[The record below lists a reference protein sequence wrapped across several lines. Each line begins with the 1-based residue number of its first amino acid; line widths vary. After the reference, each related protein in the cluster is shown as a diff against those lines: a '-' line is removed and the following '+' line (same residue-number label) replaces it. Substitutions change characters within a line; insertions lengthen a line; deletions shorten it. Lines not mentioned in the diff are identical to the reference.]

1 VLSYEPGDSLAHRLD
16 PRAKLAVQVG
26 FALAAFAHTTPRG
39 LAILTGLTGVVLAAA
54 SASPIVA
61 LAEAR
66 YALPFVIGSMPSTS
80 STRAAAGSGL
90 GFLWGGPALAA
101 LTVGPPWIALSQAVA
116 PALASYRV
124 LIVLVVSVA
133 YVRTTRVRDSRAAVQ
148 SLVPGRPGR
157 FLAVGVALV
166 FRFLPVLLADLSR
179 TRAAMRA
186 RLGSERGL
194 VDRMTIV
201 TSAGV
206 RRAFGRA
213 DRLGVALRARC
224 FAWNPTLPHLRF
236 ARRDFVALGSAAG
249 LLAWALV

>member
-1 VLSYEPGDSLAHRLD
+1 MLSYEPGDSFVHRLD

-39 LAILTGLTGVVLAAA
+39 LVILTALAGCVLAAA
-54 SASPIVA
+54 RLSPIAA

-66 YALPFVIGSMPSTS
+66 YALPFLL
-80 STRAAAGSGL
+80 A
-90 GFLWGGPALAA
+90 GPAIAA
-101 LTVGPPWIALSQAVA
+101 FTLGPPWIALSQAVA

-124 LIVLVVSVA
+124 LLVLAVSVV
-133 YVRTTRVRDSRAAVQ
+133 YVRTTRVRDSRAAIQ
-148 SLVPGRPGR
+148 RLVPGRPGR
-157 FLAVGVALV
+157 FLGVGVALV

-194 VDRMTIV
+194 IERMGIV
-201 TSAGV
+201 TSAGIQ
-206 RRAFGRA
+206 RAFGRA

-224 FAWNPTLPHLRF
+224 FAWNPTLPALRF
-236 ARRDFVALGSAAG
+236 TRHDLPALGLAA
-249 LLAWALV
+249 ALVGWAFV

>member
-1 VLSYEPGDSLAHRLD
+1 MLSYEPHDSLAHRLD

-39 LAILTGLTGVVLAAA
+39 LAILTALAGCVLAAA
-54 SASPIVA
+54 RLSPIAA
-61 LAEAR
+61 LREAR
-66 YALPFVIGSMPSTS
+66 YALPFLV
-80 STRAAAGSGL
+80 A
-90 GFLWGGPALAA
+90 GPAITA
-101 LTVGPPWIALSQAVA
+101 LTLGPPWIAASQAVA

-124 LIVLVVSVA
+124 LVVLVVSVA

-157 FLAVGVALV
+157 FLGVGVALV

-179 TRAAMRA
+179 TRTAMRA
-186 RLGSERGL
+186 RLGSEREL
-194 VDRMTIV
+194 IDRMEIV

-224 FAWNPTLPHLRF
+224 FAWNPTLPRLRF
-236 ARRDFVALGSAAG
+236 ARRDVAALCFAG
-249 LLAWALV
+249 GLVAWTLV

>member
-66 YALPFVIGSMPSTS
+66 YALPFLI
-80 STRAAAGSGL
+80 A
-90 GFLWGGPALAA
+90 GPAIAA

-194 VDRMTIV
+194 VDQMTIV

>member
-1 VLSYEPGDSLAHRLD
+1 VLSYEPRDSLAHRLD
-16 PRAKLAVQVG
+16 PRAKLAIQIG

-39 LAILTGLTGVVLAAA
+39 LAILTALAGCVLAAA
-54 SASPIVA
+54 RLSPFTA

-66 YALPFVIGSMPSTS
+66 YALPFLV
-80 STRAAAGSGL
+80 A
-90 GFLWGGPALAA
+90 GPAIAA
-101 LTVGPPWIALSQAVA
+101 LTLGPPWIAASQAVA

-124 LIVLVVSVA
+124 LVVLVVSVA

-157 FLAVGVALV
+157 FLGVGVALV

-179 TRAAMRA
+179 TRTAMRA

-194 VDRMTIV
+194 IDRMEIV

-224 FAWNPTLPHLRF
+224 FAWNPTLSRLRF
-236 ARRDFVALGSAAG
+236 ARRDVAALCFAG
-249 LLAWALV
+249 GLVAWTLV